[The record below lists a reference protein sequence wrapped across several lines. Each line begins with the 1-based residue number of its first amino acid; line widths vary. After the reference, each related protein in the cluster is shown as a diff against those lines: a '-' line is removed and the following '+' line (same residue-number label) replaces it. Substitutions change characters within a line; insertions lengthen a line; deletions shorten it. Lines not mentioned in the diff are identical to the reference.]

1 MYSRCLISCVPC
13 VNSPPYGDRENCYGT
28 AKSAIVVY
36 VITGNIRKQNCQT
49 FNLQ

>member
-1 MYSRCLISCVPC
+1 MYSLGHFSCLRCVNLVPC
-13 VNSPPYGDRENCYGT
+13 VDRENCYGT

-36 VITGNIRKQNCQT
+36 VITGNIRKLNCQT